1 MLTKKNWN
9 EIIKCTKSLVGSGSM
24 CFYCCTV
31 LGKLN
36 KIIKNTFLA
45 SFASHHERKKEWRN
59 TTYTSQNRK
68 KRKQIDKGT
77 WSTKFNSSLVNW
89 NEKKLVGN
97 IYFFKLRKR
106 RLRNSNQ
113 HFNNNNF
120 PQGEGK
126 LEIANNHF

>member
-1 MLTKKNWN
+1 
-9 EIIKCTKSLVGSGSM
+9 
-24 CFYCCTV
+24 
-31 LGKLN
+31 
-36 KIIKNTFLA
+36 
-45 SFASHHERKKEWRN
+45 
-59 TTYTSQNRK
+59 
-68 KRKQIDKGT
+68 
-77 WSTKFNSSLVNW
+77 LVNW